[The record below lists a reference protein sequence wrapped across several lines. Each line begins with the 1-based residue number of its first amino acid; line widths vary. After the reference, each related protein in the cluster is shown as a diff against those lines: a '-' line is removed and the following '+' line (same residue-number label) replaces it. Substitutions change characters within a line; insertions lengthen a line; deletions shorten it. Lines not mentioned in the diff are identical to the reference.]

1 MSDRLGLIIGN
12 RIYSSWSLRG
22 WLLARQSGLDF
33 DCEVVPLRQPDTAA
47 RIRAHSPSGKVPTLV
62 DGDLAVWDSLA
73 IAEYL
78 AERAPQAGIWPA
90 DVTARAVARAVCA
103 EMHSGFAALRQAWP
117 MNLKRCGPALEPDA
131 AVAADIDR
139 VLSLWADCRGRF
151 GAGGAFLFGAWSAAD
166 AFYAPVVSRFLS
178 YAADMDPA
186 SRAYCEAVWSHPYM
200 AQWRADAAGE
210 VWAIEAIDAL

>member
-1 MSDRLGLIIGN
+1 MSERLGLIIGN

-47 RIRAHSPSGKVPTLV
+47 RIRARSPAGKVPALL
-62 DGDLAVWDSLA
+62 DGDLVVWDSLA

-78 AERAPQAGIWPA
+78 VERAPEAGIWPA
-90 DVTARAVARAVCA
+90 DAAARAVARSVCA

-117 MNLKRCGPALEPDA
+117 MNLKRRGPALAPDEA
-131 AVAADIDR
+131 TAADIAR
-139 VLSLWADCRGRF
+139 IVALWTDCRDRF
-151 GAGGAFLFGAWSAAD
+151 GAGGDFLFGAWSAAD

-178 YAADMDPA
+178 YEAALDA
-186 SRAYCEAVWSHPYM
+186 SARAYCEAVWSHPCM
-200 AQWRADAAGE
+200 VEWRAGAEGE
-210 VWAIEAIDAL
+210 TWAIEAIDAL